1 MIMVIGKITKEQ
13 VLKDLKEKLASGEIT
28 LEEITSLKPEVLE
41 VEEPKEPE
49 KVEELASVKEEPE
62 VAPETPT
69 PDAIEP
75 EVEEPVEEKVEE
87 VEELK
92 EGQPEQI
99 VPEVDYKAEIEEL
112 KKTNEAL
119 NARMSAL
126 EEKILKGADFGARV
140 VSNPSQESP
149 QKHILAGH
157 GSYDY

>member
-1 MIMVIGKITKEQ
+1 MVIGKITKEQ
-13 VLKDLKEKLASGEIT
+13 VLKDLKEKLTSGEIT
-28 LEEITSLKPEVLE
+28 LEEITSLKPEVPE

-69 PDAIEP
+69 LEAK
-75 EVEEPVEEKVEE
+75 EPVEEKTEE
-87 VEELK
+87 VEEVK
-92 EGQPEQI
+92 EGQSEQI

>member
-1 MIMVIGKITKEQ
+1 MVIGKITKEQ

-28 LEEITSLKPEVLE
+28 LEEITSLKPEVPE
-41 VEEPKEPE
+41 VEEPK
-49 KVEELASVKEEPE
+49 ELASVKEEPE
-62 VAPETPT
+62 VAPETPILE
-69 PDAIEP
+69 AK
-75 EVEEPVEEKVEE
+75 EPVQEKIEE
-87 VEELK
+87 VEEVK
-92 EGQPEQI
+92 EGQSEQI